1 MQASVNHPRHSCTA
15 DVAVYNRLVAFPTDQ
30 DVRRA
35 RRRVFWLVVVAV
47 PLGFIAVVLLLSYFF
62 GGAGWIGL

>member
-1 MQASVNHPRHSCTA
+1 MPASVSHPRRACTA
-15 DVAVYNRLVAFPTDQ
+15 DLGVYHCIVAFPTDQ

-47 PLGFIAVVLLLSYFF
+47 PLGFIAVILLLSYFF

>member
-1 MQASVNHPRHSCTA
+1 M
-15 DVAVYNRLVAFPTDQ
+15 AFPTDH

-35 RRRVFWLVVVAV
+35 RHRVFWLVVVAV
-47 PLGFIAVVLLLSYFF
+47 PLGFIAVVLLLSYVF